1 MKKLAPAGI
10 CLLLFLLN
18 SPFTRL
24 SGLALPSKHGTKLY
38 RSDTLPIGNFTEVYD
53 IDSTDST
60 VGPEL
65 SLQGYRQHW
74 RLGIDVHNHGGGEDF
89 VPLAMDI
96 PGFGVRDLV
105 YMNANK
111 TGNNTITDST
121 SDPTI
126 GFFLTPPDSTIQ
138 TTFTVPDTHPNR
150 TIVGI
155 RKSQYTTTS
164 GSYMAFY
171 TSAGLTTPVMSLN
184 SSAEFTPYLKTLGD
198 LSILS
203 SSTSSTNYL
212 DLNANPTDG
221 STDILLKDLY
231 NSGSREYSF
240 AVMNSGQTKNY
251 LSINQSS
258 GDVGINCTNPT
269 SLLTVNGTLAC
280 VESVT
285 TIFDCQN
292 LKINKISNWSDYV
305 FGKDFNLR
313 PPGEIEKYIQKF
325 KRLPGMPAT
334 EAVKQN
340 GIDLL
345 KMQKTLLRK
354 IEELTLYAL
363 DREKKIR
370 DLESLNEQRMALL
383 EKEFSEIENSRK

>member
-1 MKKLAPAGI
+1 
-10 CLLLFLLN
+10 
-18 SPFTRL
+18 
-24 SGLALPSKHGTKLY
+24 
-38 RSDTLPIGNFTEVYD
+38 
-53 IDSTDST
+53 
-60 VGPEL
+60 
-65 SLQGYRQHW
+65 
-74 RLGIDVHNHGGGEDF
+74 